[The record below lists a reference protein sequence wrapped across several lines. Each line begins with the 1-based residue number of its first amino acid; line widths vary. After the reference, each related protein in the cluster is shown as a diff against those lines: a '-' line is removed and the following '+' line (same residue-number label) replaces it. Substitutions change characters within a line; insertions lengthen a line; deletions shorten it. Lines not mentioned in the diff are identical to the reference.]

1 MNYEVGRLH
10 KLLLSARRRRRL
22 LIALRGAAV
31 CLGVGALVLL
41 VTGWGAY
48 RYKGSEGALLAL
60 RVGALVAFLAA
71 VYAALLRPLTR
82 RIGDVRLARFIEERA
97 RGTEERLVTAVEFEE
112 GEEARR
118 VSRALLERLRSDADG
133 AAAGVDLDRVFS
145 RRALAAYGA
154 AALASLLL
162 FAGVLKWGPRG
173 VSEGMAQLVAPT
185 GLAAE
190 ADARAIKVKPGTA
203 RVPKG
208 SDQEIRA
215 SLAGFESGAAALFS
229 RPAGAGDDAWQG
241 QAMEEA
247 KARGE
252 FQLSLLNMQESAE
265 YFVESEGVR
274 SEVFKLEVVDLPFV
288 KQLDLV
294 LNFPAFARLPA
305 KTVED
310 GGDVAALKGTVVA
323 VTARLSGKAR
333 SARIVFAD
341 GRKVEMK
348 AAGSDF
354 VGALTVAGD
363 TSYFVELTSVDGE
376 VYRGSNEYDV
386 TALEDTPPTISFERP
401 GRDTKATNLEEVF
414 TQARA
419 EDDFGVAGIELFF
432 SVNGG
437 EEQRVNLQELTRDAA
452 QSLTGTHTFFME
464 EYKLKPGD
472 FISYYAKARD
482 ASNETTSDIYFIE
495 VKPFEMQ
502 YKQSQQQGGGG
513 GQGEGGDQDQN
524 ALTRRQKELIAATHR
539 LMREGQRYTPQER
552 ADGYETVAAGQEKLK
567 ADTLEFVERLGRR
580 MGEQLEGREDMLRMA
595 DDLRAAAREM
605 DGAPPPLRKQTGR
618 DALPPEQRALQRLL
632 AADAIFR
639 EMQVAFGQQQ
649 SGGGGGGE
657 RESKELTDLMEL
669 ELDKMKNQYETL
681 NREQRQRAEQAKSD
695 AERRLEEL
703 ARRQERALEEQRRRQ
718 QQGQARN
725 SSGGGG
731 SERQQQEMVEEA
743 RKAARELERLS
754 RERRDARMQELS
766 RQLDQAA
773 DDLQRAQSSSKSSPN
788 DAIAQGERALE
799 RMQQAQRRMQQMR
812 GGGAAGRQG
821 REQEIGEL
829 RRRAAEAAARQ
840 RELTREAEQ
849 LARRGSQQGQ
859 QGQQQGEQGDAS
871 TRAARERLAE
881 RAEALAD
888 SVNNLEEDARQKA
901 RALGEGKQ
909 QGAARRLNE
918 AADALRRNRVAERMR
933 EGARG
938 AEQGRPESAR
948 EAGRAAERGL
958 GEMSERLQEAES
970 AAGRPSPGGAEEAL
984 DRTRQLADD
993 LDSLRRRLEERAAR
1007 REGRG
1012 RQSQQS
1018 QQKGQQQS
1026 QGGRQKGGQQGQEGR
1041 QQSAQQGQSGQQ
1053 GQNGQQGQGGEQGQS
1068 GQQPGGRSQSGQ
1080 QSGQQSRGGGGGRG
1094 GDMISGDGG
1103 DDSRQLASELRERL
1117 RDAENLRRE
1126 LGGTSAGRELGGAIE
1141 ELRGMADGR
1150 MEGEAQTAAS
1160 LRAQVIDPL
1169 RQLELELSKRLREQ
1183 LGRTN
1188 LRLGDEGAAP
1198 GRYRKSVEE
1207 YYRRLS
1213 QGGRR

>member
-1 MNYEVGRLH
+1 MIV
-10 KLLLSARRRRRL
+10 
-22 LIALRGAAV
+22 LRGVAV
-31 CLGVGALVLL
+31 CLAVGACVLL
-41 VTGWGAY
+41 LTGWGAY
-48 RYKGSEGALLAL
+48 RYRQSEGALLVL
-60 RVGALVAFLAA
+60 RVGALVALVAA
-71 VYAALLRPLTR
+71 VYLSLVRPLAR
-82 RIGDVRLARFIEERA
+82 RIGDARLARFIEERA
-97 RGTEERLVTAVEFEE
+97 GGTEDRLVTAVEFEE

-118 VSRALLERLRSDADG
+118 ISRALLERLRSDADG
-133 AAAGVDLDRVFS
+133 AAASVDLDRVFS

-173 VSEGMAQLVAPT
+173 VSEGVAQLVAPS

-190 ADARAIKVKPGTA
+190 TNARAIKVKPGTA

-208 SDQEIRA
+208 SDQEIKA
-215 SLAGFESGAAALFS
+215 ALAGFESEAVSLFT
-229 RPAGAGDDAWQG
+229 RAAGASDDAWQG

-247 KARGE
+247 KERGE
-252 FQLSLLNMQESAE
+252 FQFSLLNMQESAE
-265 YFVESEGVR
+265 YFVESDGVR

-294 LNFPAFARLPA
+294 LNFPAFSRMAA
-305 KTVED
+305 KTIED
-310 GGDVAALKGTVVA
+310 GGDVAALKGTVVT

-333 SARIVFAD
+333 AARIVTAS
-341 GRKVEMK
+341 GRKAEMK

-354 VGALTVAGD
+354 VGALTVTGD
-363 TSYFVELTSVDGE
+363 TSYFIELTSVDGE

-386 TALEDTPPTISFERP
+386 TALEDQPPTVSFERP

-419 EDDFGVAGIELFF
+419 EDDFGVASIELFF
-432 SVNGG
+432 SINGG
-437 EEQRVNLQELTRDAA
+437 DEQRVNLQDLSRDAA
-452 QSLTGTHTFFME
+452 RSLTGTHTFFME
-464 EYKLKPGD
+464 EFKLKPGD

-482 ASNETTSDIYFIE
+482 AASETTSDIYFIE

-502 YKQSQQQGGGG
+502 YKQSQQQGGA

-552 ADGYETVAAGQEKLK
+552 SDGYEAVAAGQEKLK
-567 ADTLEFVERLGRR
+567 ADTLEFVERLKRR
-580 MGEQLEGREDMLRMA
+580 MGEQLEGREELSRMA
-595 DDLRAAAREM
+595 EDLRAGAREM
-605 DGAPPPLRKQTGR
+605 EGAPPPLRKQAGR

-632 AADAIFR
+632 SADAVFR
-639 EMQVAFGQQQ
+639 EMQVATGQQQ
-649 SGGGGGGE
+649 GSGSSSE
-657 RESKELTDLMEL
+657 RESRELTDLMEL

-681 NREQRQRAEQAKSD
+681 NREQRQRAKQAKSE

-703 ARRQERALEEQRRRQ
+703 ARRQERALEEQRR
-718 QQGQARN
+718 QQGQPRN

-731 SERQQQEMVEEA
+731 GGSEREQQEMVEEA

-766 RQLDQAA
+766 RQLEQAA
-773 DDLQRAQSSSKSSPN
+773 DDLQRAQSSSKSNPN
-788 DAIAQGERALE
+788 ESIAQGERALE

-812 GGGAAGRQG
+812 GGGASGQQG
-821 REQEIGEL
+821 REQEISEL
-829 RRRAAEAAARQ
+829 RRRASEAAARQ
-840 RELTREAEQ
+840 RELTRESES
-849 LARRGSQQGQ
+849 LARRGAQ
-859 QGQQQGEQGDAS
+859 QGQQQGQQQGDAS

-881 RAEALAD
+881 REEALAN
-888 SVNNLEEDARQKA
+888 SVNNLEEDARQTA

-938 AEQGRPESAR
+938 SEQARPESAR

-958 GEMSERLQEAES
+958 GEMSERLQEAEA
-970 AAGRPSPGGAEEAL
+970 AAGRPSAGGAEEAL

-993 LDSLRRRLEERAAR
+993 LDSLRRRLDERAAR

-1012 RQSQQS
+1012 QQS
-1018 QQKGQQQS
+1018 QRGQQQS
-1026 QGGRQKGGQQGQEGR
+1026 QSGGQ
-1041 QQSAQQGQSGQQ
+1041 QSGQQ
-1053 GQNGQQGQGGEQGQS
+1053 Q
-1068 GQQPGGRSQSGQ
+1068 SQSGQ
-1080 QSGQQSRGGGGGRG
+1080 QSQQGQQSQGGQRGEQQGGRQQGSRSQQSGQQQGQQSAQQSGGGGGRG
-1094 GDMISGDGG
+1094 GDMISGSGE
-1103 DDSRQLASELRERL
+1103 DDARQLGSELRERL
-1117 RDAENLRRE
+1117 RDAEGLRRE
-1126 LGGTSAGRELGGAIE
+1126 WGGTSGGRELGGAIE
-1141 ELRGMADGR
+1141 QLRRIADGR
-1150 MEGEAQTAAS
+1150 MEGEALTAAS
-1160 LRAQVIDPL
+1160 LKAQVIDPL

-1188 LRLGDEGAAP
+1188 LRLSDDGAAP

-1213 QGGRR
+1213 QGGRK

>member
-1 MNYEVGRLH
+1 MTYEVGQLQ
-10 KLLLSARRRRRL
+10 KLLARARRRRRL

-31 CLGVGALVLL
+31 CLAVLACVLL
-41 VTGWGAY
+41 LTGWAAY
-48 RYKGSEGALLAL
+48 RYRGSEGALLAL
-60 RVGALVAFLAA
+60 RAGALVAFVAA
-71 VYAALLRPLTR
+71 AYASLVRPLAR
-82 RIGDVRLARFIEERA
+82 RVGDARLARFIEERA
-97 RGTEERLVTAVEFEE
+97 RGTEERLVTAVEFGG

-118 VSRALLERLRSDADG
+118 VSRALLERLRSDADV

-145 RRALAAYGA
+145 RRVLAAYGA
-154 AALASLLL
+154 AALASLML

-173 VSEGMAQLVAPT
+173 VSEGVAQLVAPS
-185 GLAAE
+185 GLAAA

-208 SDQEIRA
+208 SDQEIKA
-215 SLAGFESGAAALFS
+215 ALAGFDAEAASLFT
-229 RPAGAGDDAWQG
+229 RAAGAGEDAWQG
-241 QAMEEA
+241 QAMEQA

-252 FQLSLLNMQESAE
+252 FEISLLNVQESAE

-274 SEVFKLEVVDLPFV
+274 SEVFRLEVVDLPFV
-288 KQLDLV
+288 RQLDLV
-294 LNFPAFARLPA
+294 LNFPAFSRLPA
-305 KTVED
+305 KTIED
-310 GGDVAALKGTVVA
+310 GGDVAALKGTVVT

-333 SARIVFAD
+333 AARIVTAS
-341 GRKVEMK
+341 GRKAEMK
-348 AAGSDF
+348 ATGQDF
-354 VGALTVAGD
+354 VGALTVTGD

-376 VYRGSNEYDV
+376 TYRGSNEYDV
-386 TALEDTPPTISFERP
+386 TALEDQPPTVTFERP

-437 EEQRVNLQELTRDAA
+437 DEQRVSLQDLSRDAA
-452 QSLTGTHTFFME
+452 RSLTGTHTFFLE
-464 EYKLKPGD
+464 EFKLKPGD

-513 GQGEGGDQDQN
+513 QGEGGDQDQN

-552 ADGYETVAAGQEKLK
+552 GDGYEAVAGGQEKLK
-567 ADTLEFVERLGRR
+567 SDTLEFIERLRRR
-580 MGEQLEGREDMLRMA
+580 MGEQLEGREELSRMA
-595 DDLRAAAREM
+595 EDLRAATREM
-605 DGAPPPLRKQTGR
+605 DGAPPPLRKQAGR

-632 AADAIFR
+632 SADAIFR
-639 EMQVAFGQQQ
+639 EMQVAFGNQQ
-649 SGGGGGGE
+649 SGGGGGE
-657 RESKELTDLMEL
+657 RESRELSDLMEL

-681 NREQRQRAEQAKSD
+681 NREQRQRAEQAKTE

-718 QQGQARN
+718 QGQQAGPRN
-725 SSGGGG
+725 GGSGG
-731 SERQQQEMVEEA
+731 SQRQQQEMVEEA
-743 RKAARELERLS
+743 RRAARELERLS

-773 DDLQRAQSSSKSSPN
+773 DDMQRAQSSSKGDQGES
-788 DAIAQGERALE
+788 IAQGERALE
-799 RMQQAQRRMQQMR
+799 RMREAQRRLQQMR
-812 GGGAAGRQG
+812 GGGASGQQG
-821 REQEIGEL
+821 QQQEIGEL

-840 RELTREAEQ
+840 RDLAREAES

-859 QGQQQGEQGDAS
+859 PQGDAS
-871 TRAARERLAE
+871 ARERLAE
-881 RAEALAD
+881 REQALAD
-888 SVNNLEEDARQKA
+888 SVNSLEGDARQTA

-909 QGAARRLNE
+909 QAAARRLNE
-918 AADALRRNRVAERMR
+918 AADALRRSRVAERIR
-933 EGARG
+933 EGSRG
-938 AEQGRPESAR
+938 AEPARPESAR
-948 EAGRAAERGL
+948 EAGRAAAQGL
-958 GEMSERLQEAES
+958 GEMSERLQEAEA
-970 AAGRPSPGGAEEAL
+970 AAGRPAGNNAEEAL

-1007 REGRG
+1007 RG
-1012 RQSQQS
+1012 RQSQR
-1018 QQKGQQQS
+1018 G
-1026 QGGRQKGGQQGQEGR
+1026 E
-1041 QQSAQQGQSGQQ
+1041 QQGQSGQQ
-1053 GQNGQQGQGGEQGQS
+1053 QGGQQQAQNGQQ
-1068 GQQPGGRSQSGQ
+1068 SQSGQ
-1080 QSGQQSRGGGGGRG
+1080 QGSRSQQQGQQSAQQSGGGGRG
-1094 GDMISGDGG
+1094 GDAISGTGEEDA
-1103 DDSRQLASELRERL
+1103 RQLGSELRERL
-1117 RDAENLRRE
+1117 RDAEGLRRQW
-1126 LGGTSAGRELGGAIE
+1126 GGTSGGRELGAAIE
-1141 ELRGMADGR
+1141 QLRGMADGR

-1160 LRAQVIDPL
+1160 LKAAVIDPL
-1169 RQLELELSKRLREQ
+1169 RQLEVELSKRLREQ

>member
-1 MNYEVGRLH
+1 
-10 KLLLSARRRRRL
+10 

-31 CLGVGALVLL
+31 CLAVLACVLL
-41 VTGWGAY
+41 VTGWAAY

-60 RVGALVAFLAA
+60 RVGALVAFVAA
-71 VYAALLRPLTR
+71 AYASLVRPLAR
-82 RIGDVRLARFIEERA
+82 RVGDARLARFIEERA
-97 RGTEERLVTAVEFEE
+97 RGTEERLVTAVEFGE

-154 AALASLLL
+154 AALASLIL
-162 FAGVLKWGPRG
+162 FAGDLKWGPRG
-173 VSEGMAQLVAPT
+173 VSEGVAQLVAPS
-185 GLAAE
+185 GMAAE
-190 ADARAIKVKPGTA
+190 TDARAIKVKPGTA

-208 SDQEIRA
+208 SDQEIKA
-215 SLAGFESGAAALFS
+215 ALAGFDAEAASLFT
-229 RPAGAGDDAWQG
+229 RAAGAGEDAWQG
-241 QAMEEA
+241 QAMEQA

-252 FQLSLLNMQESAE
+252 FEFSLPNVQESAE

-294 LNFPAFARLPA
+294 LNFPAFSRLPA
-305 KTVED
+305 KTIED
-310 GGDVAALKGTVVA
+310 GGDVAALKGTVVT

-333 SARIVFAD
+333 AARIVFAD
-341 GRKVEMK
+341 GRKAEMK
-348 AAGSDF
+348 AAGQDF
-354 VGALTVAGD
+354 VGALTVTGD

-386 TALEDTPPTISFERP
+386 TALEDQPPTVSFERP
-401 GRDTKATNLEEVF
+401 GHDTKATNLEEVF

-419 EDDFGVAGIELFF
+419 EDDFGVASIELFF

-437 EEQRVNLQELTRDAA
+437 EEQRVNLQDLSLDAA
-452 QSLTGTHTFFME
+452 RSLTGTHTFFLE
-464 EYKLKPGD
+464 EFKLKPGD
-472 FISYYAKARD
+472 VISYYAKARD

-502 YKQSQQQGGGG
+502 YRQSQQQGGGG
-513 GQGEGGDQDQN
+513 QSEGGDQDQN

-539 LMREGQRYTPQER
+539 LLREGQRYTPQER
-552 ADGYETVAAGQEKLK
+552 GDGYEAVAGGQEKLK
-567 ADTLEFVERLGRR
+567 ADTLEFIERLRRR
-580 MGEQLEGREDMLRMA
+580 MGEQLEGREELARMA
-595 DDLRAAAREM
+595 EDLRAAAREM
-605 DGAPPPLRKQTGR
+605 DGVPPPLRKQAGR

-632 AADAIFR
+632 SADAIFR
-639 EMQVAFGQQQ
+639 ETQVAFGNQQQ
-649 SGGGGGGE
+649 SGSGGGE
-657 RESKELTDLMEL
+657 RESRELSDLMEL

-681 NREQRQRAEQAKSD
+681 NREQRQRQEQAKSD

-718 QQGQARN
+718 QGQPQN
-725 SSGGGG
+725 GGG
-731 SERQQQEMVEEA
+731 SGSQREQQEMVEEA
-743 RKAARELERLS
+743 RRAARELERLS

-773 DDLQRAQSSSKSSPN
+773 DDMQRAQSSAKG
-788 DAIAQGERALE
+788 DQGEAIAQGERALE
-799 RMQQAQRRMQQMR
+799 RMRQAQGRLQQMR

-821 REQEIGEL
+821 QQQEIGEL
-829 RRRAAEAAARQ
+829 RRRASEAATRQ
-840 RELTREAEQ
+840 RDLAREAES
-849 LARRGSQQGQ
+849 LTRRGSQQGQ
-859 QGQQQGEQGDAS
+859 PQGDAS
-871 TRAARERLAE
+871 ARERLAE
-881 RAEALAD
+881 REQALAD
-888 SVNNLEEDARQKA
+888 SVNSLEEDARQTA

-909 QGAARRLNE
+909 QAAARRLNE
-918 AADALRRNRVAERMR
+918 AADALRRNRVAERIR
-933 EGARG
+933 EGSRG
-938 AEQGRPESAR
+938 AEAGRPESAR
-948 EAGRAAERGL
+948 EAGRAAAQGL
-958 GEMSERLQEAES
+958 GEMSERLQEAEA
-970 AAGRPSPGGAEEAL
+970 AAGRPAGNNAEEAL

-1012 RQSQQS
+1012 RQSQR
-1018 QQKGQQQS
+1018 GQQQS
-1026 QGGRQKGGQQGQEGR
+1026 QQGQQQGGQQQAQNGQQSQSGQQGSR
-1041 QQSAQQGQSGQQ
+1041 SQQQGQQSAQQS
-1053 GQNGQQGQGGEQGQS
+1053 
-1068 GQQPGGRSQSGQ
+1068 
-1080 QSGQQSRGGGGGRG
+1080 GGGGA
-1094 GDMISGDGG
+1094 ISGTGE
-1103 DDSRQLASELRERL
+1103 DDARQLGSELRERL
-1117 RDAENLRRE
+1117 RDAEGLRRQW
-1126 LGGTSAGRELGGAIE
+1126 GGTSGGRELGGVVE
-1141 ELRGMADGR
+1141 QLRGMADGR

-1160 LRAQVIDPL
+1160 LKAAVIDPL

>member
-1 MNYEVGRLH
+1 MNYEVGQLH
-10 KLLLSARRRRRL
+10 KLLTSARRRRRA
-22 LIALRGAAV
+22 LIVLRGVAV
-31 CLGVGALVLL
+31 CLAAGAVVLL
-41 VTGWGAY
+41 LTGWGAY
-48 RYKGSEGALLAL
+48 RYRQSEGALLAL
-60 RVGALVAFLAA
+60 RVGALVAFVAA
-71 VYAALLRPLTR
+71 VYVSLLRPLAR
-82 RIGDVRLARFIEERA
+82 RIGDARLARFIEERA
-97 RGTEERLVTAVEFEE
+97 RGTEDRLVTAVEFEE

-133 AAAGVDLDRVFS
+133 TAASVDLDRVFS

-173 VSEGMAQLVAPT
+173 VSEGVAQLVAPP
-185 GLAAE
+185 GMAAE
-190 ADARAIKVKPGTA
+190 TNARAIKVKPGTA

-208 SDQEIRA
+208 SDQEIEA
-215 SLAGFESGAAALFS
+215 ALAGFESEAASLFS
-229 RPAGAGDDAWQG
+229 RAAGAGDDAWQG
-241 QAMEEA
+241 QAMEQA

-252 FQLSLLNMQESAE
+252 FQVSLLNMQESAE
-265 YFVESEGVR
+265 YFVESGGVR

-294 LNFPAFARLPA
+294 LNFPAFSHIPA
-305 KTVED
+305 KTIED

-333 SARIVFAD
+333 AARIVTAD
-341 GRKVEMK
+341 GRKAEMK

-354 VGALTVAGD
+354 IGALTVTGD
-363 TSYFVELTSVDGE
+363 TSYFIELTSVDGE

-386 TALEDTPPTISFERP
+386 TALEDMPPTVSFERP

-419 EDDFGVAGIELFF
+419 EDDFGVASIELLF
-432 SVNGG
+432 SINGG
-437 EEQRVNLQELTRDAA
+437 DEQRVNLQDLSRDAA
-452 QSLTGTHTFFME
+452 RSLTGTHTFFME
-464 EYKLKPGD
+464 EFKLKPGD

-482 ASNETTSDIYFIE
+482 AASETTSDIYFIE

-502 YKQSQQQGGGG
+502 YKQSQQQGGGA

-552 ADGYETVAAGQEKLK
+552 NDGYEAVAAGQEKLK
-567 ADTLEFVERLGRR
+567 ADTLEFVERLKRR
-580 MGEQLEGREDMLRMA
+580 MGEQLEGHEELSRMA
-595 DDLRAAAREM
+595 EDLRAASREM
-605 DGAPPPLRKQTGR
+605 DGAPPPLRKQAGR

-632 AADAIFR
+632 SADAVFR
-639 EMQVAFGQQQ
+639 EMQVAFGNQQ
-649 SGGGGGGE
+649 SGGGGGE

-681 NREQRQRAEQAKSD
+681 NREQRQRTEQAKSE

-718 QQGQARN
+718 GQPRN
-725 SSGGGG
+725 SSGGGGG

-773 DDLQRAQSSSKSSPN
+773 DDMQRAQSSSKSNQNES
-788 DAIAQGERALE
+788 IAQGERALE

-812 GGGAAGRQG
+812 GGGASGQQG

-829 RRRAAEAAARQ
+829 RRRASEAAARQ
-840 RELTREAEQ
+840 RELTREAES
-849 LARRGSQQGQ
+849 LARRGAQ
-859 QGQQQGEQGDAS
+859 QGQQQGEQQGQQGDAS
-871 TRAARERLAE
+871 SRAARERLAE
-881 RAEALAD
+881 REEALAD

-918 AADALRRNRVAERMR
+918 AADALRRNRVAERIR
-933 EGARG
+933 DGARG

-958 GEMSERLQEAES
+958 GEMSERLQEAEA
-970 AAGRPSPGGAEEAL
+970 AAGRPSGNGAEEAL

-993 LDSLRRRLEERAAR
+993 LDSLRRRLEERGAR
-1007 REGRG
+1007 RDGRG
-1012 RQSQQS
+1012 QQS
-1018 QQKGQQQS
+1018 QKSQQQS
-1026 QGGRQKGGQQGQEGR
+1026 QGGRQTQGGQKGQEGQ
-1041 QQSAQQGQSGQQ
+1041 QQSAQQGQT
-1053 GQNGQQGQGGEQGQS
+1053 GQQGQGGQQS
-1068 GQQPGGRSQSGQ
+1068 QTGQQSGGRSQSGR
-1080 QSGQQSRGGGGGRG
+1080 QSGGGAARAGEVG
-1094 GDMISGDGG
+1094 SSDGG
-1103 DDSRQLASELRERL
+1103 DDARQLSSELRERL
-1117 RDAENLRRE
+1117 RDAEGLRRE
-1126 LGGTSAGRELGGAIE
+1126 LGGTSVGRELGGAIE
-1141 ELRGMADGR
+1141 QLRGMADGR
-1150 MEGEAQTAAS
+1150 MEGEALTAAS
-1160 LRAQVIDPL
+1160 LKAQVIDPL

-1188 LRLGDEGAAP
+1188 LRLGAEGAAP

-1213 QGGRR
+1213 QGGRK

>member
-1 MNYEVGRLH
+1 MNYEAGQLH
-10 KLLLSARRRRRL
+10 SLLRSARRRRRA
-22 LIALRGAAV
+22 LIVLRGVAV
-31 CLGVGALVLL
+31 CLAVGACVLL
-41 VTGWGAY
+41 ATGWGAY
-48 RYKGSEGALLAL
+48 RYRGSEGALLAL
-60 RVGALVAFLAA
+60 RVGALVAFVAA
-71 VYAALLRPLTR
+71 VYVSLLRPLAR
-82 RIGDVRLARFIEERA
+82 RIGDARLARFIEERA
-97 RGTEERLVTAVEFEE
+97 RGTEDRLVTAVEFEE

-133 AAAGVDLDRVFS
+133 AAASVDLDRVFS

-173 VSEGMAQLVAPT
+173 VSEGVAQLVAPS
-185 GLAAE
+185 GMAAAGE
-190 ADARAIKVKPGTA
+190 ARAIKVKPGTT

-208 SDQEIRA
+208 SDQEITA
-215 SLAGFESGAAALFS
+215 ALAGFESEAASLFS
-229 RPAGAGDDAWQG
+229 RAAGAGDDAWQG
-241 QAMEEA
+241 QAMELA
-247 KARGE
+247 KTRGE
-252 FQLSLLNMQESAE
+252 FQVSLLNMQESAE

-288 KQLDLV
+288 KQLDL
-294 LNFPAFARLPA
+294 LLSFPAFSRLPA
-305 KTVED
+305 KTIED
-310 GGDVAALKGTVVA
+310 GGDVAALKGTVVT

-333 SARIVFAD
+333 AARIVFAD
-341 GRKVEMK
+341 GRKAEMK
-348 AAGSDF
+348 AVGSDF
-354 VGALTVAGD
+354 IGALTVTGD

-386 TALEDTPPTISFERP
+386 TALEDMPPTVSFERP

-419 EDDFGVAGIELFF
+419 EDDFGVASIELFF

-437 EEQRVNLQELTRDAA
+437 EEQRVGLQELSRDAA
-452 QSLTGTHTFFME
+452 RSLTGTHTFFME
-464 EYKLKPGD
+464 EFKLKPGD

-482 ASNETTSDIYFIE
+482 AASETTSDIYFIE

-502 YKQSQQQGGGG
+502 YKQSQQQGGGA

-552 ADGYETVAAGQEKLK
+552 ADGYEAVAAGQEKLK
-567 ADTLEFVERLGRR
+567 ADTLEFVERLKRR
-580 MGEQLEGREDMLRMA
+580 MGDQLEGREELSRMA
-595 DDLRAAAREM
+595 EDLRAASREM
-605 DGAPPPLRKQTGR
+605 DGAPPPLRKQAGR

-632 AADAIFR
+632 SADAVFR
-639 EMQVAFGQQQ
+639 EMQVAFGNQQ
-649 SGGGGGGE
+649 SGGGGGE
-657 RESKELTDLMEL
+657 RESRELTDLMEL

-718 QQGQARN
+718 GQQGQSR
-725 SSGGGG
+725 SSGGGS
-731 SERQQQEMVEEA
+731 SERQQQEIVEEA

-773 DDLQRAQSSSKSSPN
+773 DDLQRAQSSSKSNQNES
-788 DAIAQGERALE
+788 IAQGERALE

-812 GGGAAGRQG
+812 GGGAPGQQG
-821 REQEIGEL
+821 HEQEIGEL
-829 RRRAAEAAARQ
+829 RRRASEAAARQ
-840 RELTREAEQ
+840 RELTREAES

-859 QGQQQGEQGDAS
+859 QQQGEQQGDAS
-871 TRAARERLAE
+871 SRAARERLAKRE
-881 RAEALAD
+881 EALAD

-909 QGAARRLNE
+909 QAARRLNE
-918 AADALRRNRVAERMR
+918 AADALRRNRVAERIR

-958 GEMSERLQEAES
+958 GEMSERLQEAEA
-970 AAGRPSPGGAEEAL
+970 AAGRPSGNGAEEAL

-1007 REGRG
+1007 RDGRG
-1012 RQSQQS
+1012 QQS
-1018 QQKGQQQS
+1018 QKGQQQS
-1026 QGGRQKGGQQGQEGR
+1026 QGGRQTQGGQKGQEGQQQSSQQGQT
-1041 QQSAQQGQSGQQ
+1041 
-1053 GQNGQQGQGGEQGQS
+1053 GQQGQGGQQS
-1068 GQQPGGRSQSGQ
+1068 QTGQQSGGRSQTGR
-1080 QSGQQSRGGGGGRG
+1080 QSGGGASRAGEVG
-1094 GDMISGDGG
+1094 SSDGG
-1103 DDSRQLASELRERL
+1103 DDARQLGSELRERL

-1141 ELRGMADGR
+1141 QLRGMADGR

-1160 LRAQVIDPL
+1160 LKAQVIDPL

>member
-10 KLLLSARRRRRL
+10 KLLLSARRRRRAL
-22 LIALRGAAV
+22 VVLRGAAA
-31 CLGVGALVLL
+31 CLGVGACVLL
-41 VTGWGAY
+41 LTGWGAY
-48 RYKGSEGALLAL
+48 RYRQSEGALLAL
-60 RVGALVAFLAA
+60 RLGALVAFVAA
-71 VYAALLRPLTR
+71 VYVSLVRPLAR
-82 RIGDVRLARFIEERA
+82 RVGDVRLARFIEERA

-133 AAAGVDLDRVFS
+133 AAAGVDLDRVFG
-145 RRALAAYGA
+145 RRALAAFGA

-173 VSEGMAQLVAPT
+173 VSEGVAQLVAPS

-190 ADARAIKVKPGTA
+190 AGARAVRVKPGTA

-208 SDQEIRA
+208 SDQEIKA
-215 SLAGFESGAAALFS
+215 ALAGFESEAAALFS

-241 QAMEEA
+241 QAMEGA

-265 YFVESEGVR
+265 YFVESDGVR

-294 LNFPAFARLPA
+294 LNFPAFSRLPA

-323 VTARLSGKAR
+323 VTARLSGRAR

-341 GRKVEMK
+341 GRKAEMR
-348 AAGSDF
+348 AAGPDF

-376 VYRGSNEYDV
+376 VYHGSNEYDV
-386 TALEDTPPTISFERP
+386 TALEDMPPTVSFERP
-401 GRDTKATNLEEVF
+401 GRDTKATNLEEVL

-419 EDDFGVAGIELFF
+419 EDDFGVASIELFF

-437 EEQRVNLQELTRDAA
+437 EEQRVNLQELSRDAA
-452 QSLTGTHTFFME
+452 RSLTGTHTFFME

-482 ASNETTSDIYFIE
+482 VANETTSDIYFIE

-502 YKQSQQQGGGG
+502 YRQSQQQGGGS

-567 ADTLEFVERLGRR
+567 ADTLEFVERLRRR
-580 MGEQLEGREDMLRMA
+580 MGEQLEGRDELSRIA
-595 DDLRAAAREM
+595 EDLRAAAREM
-605 DGAPPPLRKQTGR
+605 DGAPPPLRKQAGR

-632 AADAIFR
+632 AADAVFR

-649 SGGGGGGE
+649 SGGGGGE

-681 NREQRQRAEQAKSD
+681 NREQRQRAEQAKSE

-718 QQGQARN
+718 QQGQPQN
-725 SSGGGG
+725 GGG
-731 SERQQQEMVEEA
+731 SQRQQQEMVEEA
-743 RKAARELERLS
+743 RKAASELERLS

-773 DDLQRAQSSSKSSPN
+773 DDLQRAQSSSKSNPN

-812 GGGAAGRQG
+812 GGGAPGRQG
-821 REQEIGEL
+821 RGQEIGEL

-840 RELTREAEQ
+840 RELTREAES
-849 LARRGSQQGQ
+849 LARRGPQ
-859 QGQQQGEQGDAS
+859 QGQQQGQPPGRQGDAS
-871 TRAARERLAE
+871 ARAARERLAE
-881 RAEALAD
+881 REEALAD
-888 SVNNLEEDARQKA
+888 SVNNLEEDARQTA
-901 RALGEGKQ
+901 RSLGEGRQ
-909 QGAARRLNE
+909 QAAARRLNE

-958 GEMSERLQEAES
+958 GEMSERLQEAEA
-970 AAGRPSPGGAEEAL
+970 AAGRPPPGGAEEAL

-993 LDSLRRRLEERAAR
+993 LDSLRRKLEERASR

-1012 RQSQQS
+1012 QQS
-1018 QQKGQQQS
+1018 QQKGEPQS
-1026 QGGRQKGGQQGQEGR
+1026 QGGRQQGGRQGQQEG

-1053 GQNGQQGQGGEQGQS
+1053 GQGGRQSQS
-1068 GQQPGGRSQSGQ
+1068 GQQQGGGSQSGQ
-1080 QSGQQSRGGGGGRG
+1080 QSGSGRSR
-1094 GDMISGDGG
+1094 
-1103 DDSRQLASELRERL
+1103 A
-1117 RDAENLRRE
+1117 
-1126 LGGTSAGRELGGAIE
+1126 GAI
-1141 ELRGMADGR
+1141 
-1150 MEGEAQTAAS
+1150 
-1160 LRAQVIDPL
+1160 
-1169 RQLELELSKRLREQ
+1169 
-1183 LGRTN
+1183 
-1188 LRLGDEGAAP
+1188 
-1198 GRYRKSVEE
+1198 
-1207 YYRRLS
+1207 
-1213 QGGRR
+1213 

>member
-1 MNYEVGRLH
+1 MNYEVGQLQ
-10 KLLLSARRRRRL
+10 KLLRSARRRRRAL
-22 LIALRGAAV
+22 LVLRGAAV
-31 CLGVGALVLL
+31 CLGVGACVLL

-48 RYKGSEGALLAL
+48 RYRGSEGALLAL
-60 RVGALVAFLAA
+60 RVGALVAFVAA
-71 VYAALLRPLTR
+71 AYASLVRPLAR
-82 RIGDVRLARFIEERA
+82 RIGDARLARFIEERA
-97 RGTEERLVTAVEFEE
+97 RGTEDRLVTAVEFEE
-112 GEEARR
+112 GEESRR

-173 VSEGMAQLVAPT
+173 VSEGVAQLVAPS

-190 ADARAIKVKPGTA
+190 ADARAVKVKPGTA

-208 SDQEIRA
+208 SDQEIKA
-215 SLAGFESGAAALFS
+215 ALAGFESEAASLFT
-229 RPAGAGDDAWQG
+229 RAAGAGDDAWQG
-241 QAMEEA
+241 RAMEQA

-252 FQLSLLNMQESAE
+252 FELSLTNVQESAE

-274 SEVFKLEVVDLPFV
+274 SEVFKLTVVDLPFV

-294 LNFPAFARLPA
+294 LNFPAFSRLPA

-310 GGDVAALKGTVVA
+310 GGDVAALKGTVVT

-333 SARIVFAD
+333 AARIVFAD
-341 GRKVEMK
+341 GRKAEMK
-348 AAGSDF
+348 ADGPDF

-386 TALEDTPPTISFERP
+386 TALEDAPPTVSFERP

-419 EDDFGVAGIELFF
+419 EDDFGVASIELYF

-437 EEQRVNLQELTRDAA
+437 QEQRVNLQELSRDAA
-452 QSLTGTHTFFME
+452 RSLTGTHTFFME
-464 EYKLKPGD
+464 EYRLKPGD

-482 ASNETTSDIYFIE
+482 ASSETTSDIYFIE

-513 GQGEGGDQDQN
+513 QQGEGGDQDQN

-539 LMREGQRYTPQER
+539 LVREGQRYTPQER
-552 ADGYETVAAGQEKLK
+552 GDGYEAVAAGQEKLK
-567 ADTLEFVERLGRR
+567 ADTLEFVERLKRR
-580 MGEQLEGREDMLRMA
+580 MGEQLEGREELSRMA
-595 DDLRAAAREM
+595 EDLRAAAREM
-605 DGAPPPLRKQTGR
+605 DGAPPPLRKQAGR

-632 AADAIFR
+632 AADAVFR

-649 SGGGGGGE
+649 GGGGGGE
-657 RESKELTDLMEL
+657 RESRELTDLMEL

-681 NREQRQRAEQAKSD
+681 NREQRQRAEQAKSE
-695 AERRLEEL
+695 AGRRLEEL

-718 QQGQARN
+718 GQQGQARG
-725 SSGGGG
+725 GGGG

-773 DDLQRAQSSSKSSPN
+773 DDLQRAQSSSKSNPD

-799 RMQQAQRRMQQMR
+799 RTRQAQRRLQQMR
-812 GGGAAGRQG
+812 GGGASGQQG

-849 LARRGSQQGQ
+849 LARRGSQR
-859 QGQQQGEQGDAS
+859 GQQQGEQQGQQEGGS

-881 RAEALAD
+881 REEALAD
-888 SVNNLEEDARQKA
+888 SVNNLEEDVRRTARS
-901 RALGEGKQ
+901 LGEGKQ
-909 QGAARRLNE
+909 QAAARRLNE
-918 AADALRRNRVAERMR
+918 AAEALRRNRVAERMR

-948 EAGRAAERGL
+948 EAGRAAERAL
-958 GEMSERLQEAES
+958 GETSERLQEAES
-970 AAGRPSPGGAEEAL
+970 AAGRPSSGGAEEAL

-1012 RQSQQS
+1012 QQS
-1018 QQKGQQQS
+1018 QQGRQSQSGQQQGGQQQAQQGQQS
-1026 QGGRQKGGQQGQEGR
+1026 QGGQRGEQQGGGR
-1041 QQSAQQGQSGQQ
+1041 QGSRSQQQGQQSAQQSG
-1053 GQNGQQGQGGEQGQS
+1053 
-1068 GQQPGGRSQSGQ
+1068 
-1080 QSGQQSRGGGGGRG
+1080 GGGGGRGG
-1094 GDMISGDGG
+1094 GDMISGDGA
-1103 DDSRQLASELRERL
+1103 DDARQLGSELRERL
-1117 RDAENLRRE
+1117 RDAESLRRE

-1141 ELRGMADGR
+1141 QLRGMADGR

-1160 LRAQVIDPL
+1160 LKAQVIDPL

-1188 LRLGDEGAAP
+1188 LRSGDEGAAP

>member
-1 MNYEVGRLH
+1 MDYEVGQLQ
-10 KLLLSARRRRRL
+10 KLLRSARRRRRL
-22 LIALRGAAV
+22 LIVLRGAAV
-31 CLGVGALVLL
+31 CLGVGACVLL
-41 VTGWGAY
+41 LTGWGAY
-48 RYKGSEGALLAL
+48 RYRQSEGALLAL
-60 RVGALVAFLAA
+60 RVGALVALLAA
-71 VYAALLRPLTR
+71 VYVALVRPLAR
-82 RIGDVRLARFIEERA
+82 RIGDARLARFIEERA
-97 RGTEERLVTAVEFEE
+97 RGTEDRLVTAVEFGE

-133 AAAGVDLDRVFS
+133 AAAGVDLDRVFG

-173 VSEGMAQLVAPT
+173 VSEGVAQLVAPT

-190 ADARAIKVKPGTA
+190 ADARAIKVKPGTT

-208 SDQEIRA
+208 SDQEIKA
-215 SLAGFESGAAALFS
+215 ALAGFEAEAASLFT
-229 RPAGAGDDAWQG
+229 RAAGAGDDAWQG
-241 QAMEEA
+241 QAMEQA

-252 FQLSLLNMQESAE
+252 FELSLLNMQESAE

-274 SEVFKLEVVDLPFV
+274 SEVYKLEVVDLPFV

-294 LNFPAFARLPA
+294 LNFPAFSHLPA
-305 KTVED
+305 KAVED
-310 GGDVAALKGTVVA
+310 GGDVAALKGTVVT

-341 GRKVEMK
+341 GRKAEMK
-348 AAGSDF
+348 AAGQDF
-354 VGALTVAGD
+354 VGALTVTGD

-376 VYRGSNEYDV
+376 LYRGSNEYDV
-386 TALEDTPPTISFERP
+386 TALEDMPPTISFERP

-437 EEQRVNLQELTRDAA
+437 EEQRVGLQDLSRDAA
-452 QSLTGTHTFFME
+452 RSLTGTYTFFME

-502 YKQSQQQGGGG
+502 YKQSQSQQGQSGGG
-513 GQGEGGDQDQN
+513 EGADQDQN

-552 ADGYETVAAGQEKLK
+552 GDGYEAVAGGQEKLK
-567 ADTLEFVERLGRR
+567 ADTLEFLERVRRR
-580 MGEQLEGREDMLRMA
+580 MGEQLEGREELSRMA
-595 DDLRAAAREM
+595 EELRAAAREM
-605 DGAPPPLRKQTGR
+605 EGAPPPLRKQAGR

-632 AADAIFR
+632 AADAVFR
-639 EMQVAFGQQQ
+639 EMQVAFGNQQ
-649 SGGGGGGE
+649 GGGGGGE
-657 RESKELTDLMEL
+657 RESRELTDLMEL

-681 NREQRQRAEQAKSD
+681 NREQRQRAVQAKSE

-718 QQGQARN
+718 GQQGQPRN
-725 SSGGGG
+725 AGGG
-731 SERQQQEMVEEA
+731 SERQQQEMVDEA

-773 DDLQRAQSSSKSSPN
+773 DDLQRAQSSSKSNPN

-812 GGGAAGRQG
+812 GGGAAGQQG
-821 REQEIGEL
+821 KAQEIGDL
-829 RRRAAEAAARQ
+829 RQRAAEAAARQ
-840 RELTREAEQ
+840 RELAREAES

-859 QGQQQGEQGDAS
+859 QGEESA
-871 TRAARERLAE
+871 RAARERLAE
-881 RAEALAD
+881 REQALAD
-888 SVNNLEEDARQKA
+888 SVNNLEEETRQKA
-901 RALGEGKQ
+901 RSLGEGKQ
-909 QGAARRLNE
+909 PAAARRLNE
-918 AADALRRNRVAERMR
+918 AADALRRNRVAERIR

-948 EAGRAAERGL
+948 EAGRAAAQGL
-958 GEMSERLQEAES
+958 GEMSERLQEAEA
-970 AAGRPSPGGAEEAL
+970 AAGRPSSGGAEEAL

-1012 RQSQQS
+1012 QQS
-1018 QQKGQQQS
+1018 QRGQQQS
-1026 QGGRQKGGQQGQEGR
+1026 QGGQQQGGRQPGGQQGQGGR
-1041 QQSAQQGQSGQQ
+1041 QQSAQQSQSGQQ
-1053 GQNGQQGQGGEQGQS
+1053 VQGGQQGSRSQQQT
-1068 GQQPGGRSQSGQ
+1068 GQQSAQQSGQ
-1080 QSGQQSRGGGGGRG
+1080 QSGGGGSRGGG
-1094 GDMISGDGG
+1094 DMIAGTGA
-1103 DDSRQLASELRERL
+1103 DDARQLGSELRERL

-1126 LGGTSAGRELGGAIE
+1126 LGGTSGRELGGAIE
-1141 ELRGMADGR
+1141 QLRDMADGR
-1150 MEGEAQTAAS
+1150 MEGEALTAAS
-1160 LRAQVIDPL
+1160 LKAQVIDPL

-1213 QGGRR
+1213 QGGRQ

>member
-41 VTGWGAY
+41 ATGWGAY

-60 RVGALVAFLAA
+60 RVGALVALLAA

-112 GEEARR
+112 GEESRR

-145 RRALAAYGA
+145 RRALVAYGA

-173 VSEGMAQLVAPT
+173 VSEGVAQLVAPT

-190 ADARAIKVKPGTA
+190 ADARAIKVKPGTT

-208 SDQEIRA
+208 SDQEIKA
-215 SLAGFESGAAALFS
+215 SLAGFESEAVALFS

-252 FQLSLLNMQESAE
+252 FQLSLLNVQESAE

-274 SEVFKLEVVDLPFV
+274 SEVFKLTVVDLPFV

-294 LNFPAFARLPA
+294 LNFPAFSRLPA

-437 EEQRVNLQELTRDAA
+437 EEQRVNLQELSRDAA

-502 YKQSQQQGGGG
+502 YKQSQQQGGG

-567 ADTLEFVERLGRR
+567 ADTLEFVERLRRR
-580 MGEQLEGREDMLRMA
+580 MGEQLEGQVEMQRMA

-649 SGGGGGGE
+649 SGGGGGQ

-695 AERRLEEL
+695 TERRLEEL

-718 QQGQARN
+718 QGQARN
-725 SSGGGG
+725 SSGGG

-773 DDLQRAQSSSKSSPN
+773 DDMQRAQSSSKSNPN
-788 DAIAQGERALE
+788 DAIAQNERALE

-859 QGQQQGEQGDAS
+859 QGQQQGQQGQQGAQGDAS

-888 SVNNLEEDARQKA
+888 SVNNLEEDARQTA
-901 RALGEGKQ
+901 RSLGEGKQ

-970 AAGRPSPGGAEEAL
+970 AAGRPSSGGAEEAL

-1007 REGRG
+1007 RAGRSQ
-1012 RQSQQS
+1012 QSQQS

-1026 QGGRQKGGQQGQEGR
+1026 QSGRQSQGGQQGQEGR

-1053 GQNGQQGQGGEQGQS
+1053 GQGGQQSQS

-1080 QSGQQSRGGGGGRG
+1080 QSRGGGDGRG

-1103 DDSRQLASELRERL
+1103 DDSRQIASELRERL

-1141 ELRGMADGR
+1141 QLRGMADGR

-1160 LRAQVIDPL
+1160 LRAAVIDPL

-1188 LRLGDEGAAP
+1188 LRLGDEGTAP

>member
-10 KLLLSARRRRRL
+10 RLLSSARRRRRL
-22 LIALRGAAV
+22 MVALRGAAV
-31 CLGVGALVLL
+31 SLGVSACVLL

-48 RYKGSEGALLAL
+48 RYRQSEGALLAL
-60 RVGALVAFLAA
+60 RVGALVAFVAA
-71 VYAALLRPLTR
+71 VYAALVRPLAR
-82 RIGDVRLARFIEERA
+82 RVGDVRLARFIEERA

-173 VSEGMAQLVAPT
+173 VSEGVAQLVAPS

-190 ADARAIKVKPGTA
+190 ADARAVKVKPGTA

-208 SDQEIRA
+208 SDQEITA
-215 SLAGFESGAAALFS
+215 ALAGFESEAAALFS

-241 QAMEEA
+241 QAMEQA

-252 FQLSLLNMQESAE
+252 FQLSLPNVQESAE

-274 SEVFKLEVVDLPFV
+274 SGVFKLTVVDLPFV

-294 LNFPAFARLPA
+294 LNFPAFSRLPA
-305 KTVED
+305 KAVED
-310 GGDVAALKGTVVA
+310 GGEVAALKGTVVA
-323 VTARLSGKAR
+323 VTARLSR
-333 SARIVFAD
+333 TARIVFAD
-341 GRKVEMK
+341 GRKAEMK

-354 VGALTVAGD
+354 VGALTVTGD

-386 TALEDTPPTISFERP
+386 TALEDMPPTVSFERP

-414 TQARA
+414 AQARA

-437 EEQRVNLQELTRDAA
+437 EEQRVNLQELSRDAA
-452 QSLTGTHTFFME
+452 RSLTGTHTFFME
-464 EYKLKPGD
+464 EFKLKPGD

-482 ASNETTSDIYFIE
+482 AANETTSDIYFIE

-567 ADTLEFVERLGRR
+567 ADTLEFVERLRRR
-580 MGEQLEGREDMLRMA
+580 MGEQLEGREEFSRMA
-595 DDLRAAAREM
+595 DGLRAAAREM
-605 DGAPPPLRKQTGR
+605 DGAPPPLRKQAGR

-632 AADAIFR
+632 AADAVFR

-649 SGGGGGGE
+649 SGGGGGE
-657 RESKELTDLMEL
+657 RESRELTDLMEL

-681 NREQRQRAEQAKSD
+681 NREQRQRAEQAKSET
-695 AERRLEEL
+695 ERRLEEL

-718 QQGQARN
+718 GQQGQARN
-725 SSGGGG
+725 SGGGG
-731 SERQQQEMVEEA
+731 ERQQQEMVEEARKA

-773 DDLQRAQSSSKSSPN
+773 DDLQRAQSSSKSNPN
-788 DAIAQGERALE
+788 DAIAQNERALE
-799 RMQQAQRRMQQMR
+799 RMRQAQRRMQQMR
-812 GGGAAGRQG
+812 GGGAAGQQG
-821 REQEIGEL
+821 REQEISEL
-829 RRRAAEAAARQ
+829 RRRAAGAAARQ

-849 LARRGSQQGQ
+849 LARRGPQ
-859 QGQQQGEQGDAS
+859 QGQQQGEQQGEQGDAS
-871 TRAARERLAE
+871 ARAARARLAE
-881 RAEALAD
+881 REEALAD
-888 SVNNLEEDARQKA
+888 SVNNLEEDARQTA
-901 RALGEGKQ
+901 RSLGEGRQ
-909 QGAARRLNE
+909 QAAARRLNE

-958 GEMSERLQEAES
+958 GEMSERLQEAEA
-970 AAGRPSPGGAEEAL
+970 AAGRPSSGGAEEAL

-1012 RQSQQS
+1012 GQS

-1026 QGGRQKGGQQGQEGR
+1026 QGGRQQGGQQGQEGR
-1041 QQSAQQGQSGQQ
+1041 QQSAQQGQSGE
-1053 GQNGQQGQGGEQGQS
+1053 QGQGGQQGQS
-1068 GQQPGGRSQSGQ
+1068 GQQPGGRSQSGR
-1080 QSGQQSRGGGGGRG
+1080 QSEGGGRG
-1094 GDMISGDGG
+1094 GGDTISGSGE
-1103 DDSRQLASELRERL
+1103 DDA
-1117 RDAENLRRE
+1117 
-1126 LGGTSAGRELGGAIE
+1126 
-1141 ELRGMADGR
+1141 
-1150 MEGEAQTAAS
+1150 
-1160 LRAQVIDPL
+1160 
-1169 RQLELELSKRLREQ
+1169 
-1183 LGRTN
+1183 
-1188 LRLGDEGAAP
+1188 
-1198 GRYRKSVEE
+1198 
-1207 YYRRLS
+1207 
-1213 QGGRR
+1213 

>member
-1 MNYEVGRLH
+1 M
-10 KLLLSARRRRRL
+10 
-22 LIALRGAAV
+22 IALRGAAV
-31 CLGVGALVLL
+31 CLAVLACVLL
-41 VTGWGAY
+41 VTGWAAY

-60 RVGALVAFLAA
+60 RVGALVAFVAA
-71 VYAALLRPLTR
+71 AYASLVRPLAR
-82 RIGDVRLARFIEERA
+82 RVGDARLARFIEERA
-97 RGTEERLVTAVEFEE
+97 RGTEERLVTAVEFGE

-154 AALASLLL
+154 AALASLIL
-162 FAGVLKWGPRG
+162 FAGDLKWGPRG
-173 VSEGMAQLVAPT
+173 VSEGVAQLVAPS
-185 GLAAE
+185 GMAAE
-190 ADARAIKVKPGTA
+190 TDARAIKVKPGTA

-208 SDQEIRA
+208 SDQEIKA
-215 SLAGFESGAAALFS
+215 ALAGFDAEAASLFT
-229 RPAGAGDDAWQG
+229 RAAGAGEDAWQG
-241 QAMEEA
+241 QAMEQA

-252 FQLSLLNMQESAE
+252 FEFSLPNVQESAE

-294 LNFPAFARLPA
+294 LNFPAFSRLPA
-305 KTVED
+305 KTIED
-310 GGDVAALKGTVVA
+310 GGDVAALKGTVVT

-333 SARIVFAD
+333 AARIVFAD
-341 GRKVEMK
+341 GRKAEMK
-348 AAGSDF
+348 AAGQDF
-354 VGALTVAGD
+354 VGALTVTGD

-386 TALEDTPPTISFERP
+386 TALEDQPPTVSFERP
-401 GRDTKATNLEEVF
+401 GHDTKATNLEEVF

-419 EDDFGVAGIELFF
+419 EDDFGVASIELFF

-437 EEQRVNLQELTRDAA
+437 EEQRVNLQDLSLDAA
-452 QSLTGTHTFFME
+452 RSLTGTHTFFLE
-464 EYKLKPGD
+464 EFKLKPGD
-472 FISYYAKARD
+472 VISYYAKARD

-502 YKQSQQQGGGG
+502 YRQSQQQGGGG
-513 GQGEGGDQDQN
+513 QSEGGDQDQN

-539 LMREGQRYTPQER
+539 LLREGQRYTPQER
-552 ADGYETVAAGQEKLK
+552 GDGYEAVAGGQEKLK
-567 ADTLEFVERLGRR
+567 ADTLEFIERLRRR
-580 MGEQLEGREDMLRMA
+580 MGEQLEGREELARMA
-595 DDLRAAAREM
+595 EDLRAAAREM
-605 DGAPPPLRKQTGR
+605 DGVPPPLRKQAGR

-632 AADAIFR
+632 SADAIFR
-639 EMQVAFGQQQ
+639 ETQVAFGNQQQ
-649 SGGGGGGE
+649 SGSGGGE
-657 RESKELTDLMEL
+657 RESRELSDLMEL

-681 NREQRQRAEQAKSD
+681 NREQRQRQEQAKSD

-718 QQGQARN
+718 QGQPQN
-725 SSGGGG
+725 GGG
-731 SERQQQEMVEEA
+731 SGSQREQQEMVEEA
-743 RKAARELERLS
+743 RRAARELERLS

-773 DDLQRAQSSSKSSPN
+773 DDMQRAQSSAKG
-788 DAIAQGERALE
+788 DQGEAIAQGERALE
-799 RMQQAQRRMQQMR
+799 RMRQAQGRLQQMR

-821 REQEIGEL
+821 QQQEIGEL
-829 RRRAAEAAARQ
+829 RRRASEAATRQ
-840 RELTREAEQ
+840 RDLAREAES
-849 LARRGSQQGQ
+849 LTRRGSQQGQ
-859 QGQQQGEQGDAS
+859 PQGDAS
-871 TRAARERLAE
+871 ARERLAE
-881 RAEALAD
+881 REQALAD
-888 SVNNLEEDARQKA
+888 SVNSLEEDARQTA

-909 QGAARRLNE
+909 QAAARRLNE
-918 AADALRRNRVAERMR
+918 AADALRRNRVAERIR
-933 EGARG
+933 EGSRG
-938 AEQGRPESAR
+938 AEAGRPESAR
-948 EAGRAAERGL
+948 EAGRAAAQGL
-958 GEMSERLQEAES
+958 GEMSERLQEAEA
-970 AAGRPSPGGAEEAL
+970 AAGRPAGNNAEEAL

-1012 RQSQQS
+1012 RQSQR
-1018 QQKGQQQS
+1018 GQQQS
-1026 QGGRQKGGQQGQEGR
+1026 QQGQQQGGQQQAQNGQQSQSGQQGSR
-1041 QQSAQQGQSGQQ
+1041 SQQQGQQSAQQS
-1053 GQNGQQGQGGEQGQS
+1053 
-1068 GQQPGGRSQSGQ
+1068 
-1080 QSGQQSRGGGGGRG
+1080 GGGGA
-1094 GDMISGDGG
+1094 ISGTGE
-1103 DDSRQLASELRERL
+1103 DDARQLGSELRERL
-1117 RDAENLRRE
+1117 RDAEGLRRQW
-1126 LGGTSAGRELGGAIE
+1126 GGTSGGRELGGVVE
-1141 ELRGMADGR
+1141 QLRGMADGR

-1160 LRAQVIDPL
+1160 LKAAVIDPL

>member
-1 MNYEVGRLH
+1 MNYEVGQLH
-10 KLLLSARRRRRL
+10 KLLSSARRRRRA
-22 LIALRGAAV
+22 LIVLRGVAV
-31 CLGVGALVLL
+31 CLAVGACVLL
-41 VTGWGAY
+41 ATGWGAY
-48 RYKGSEGALLAL
+48 RYRQSEGALLAL
-60 RVGALVAFLAA
+60 RVGALVAFVAA
-71 VYAALLRPLTR
+71 VYVSLVRPLAR
-82 RIGDVRLARFIEERA
+82 RIGDARLARFIEERA
-97 RGTEERLVTAVEFEE
+97 RGTEDRLVTAVEFEE

-133 AAAGVDLDRVFS
+133 TAASVDLDRVFS

-154 AALASLLL
+154 AALMSLLL

-173 VSEGMAQLVAPT
+173 VSEGVAQLVAPS
-185 GLAAE
+185 GMAAE
-190 ADARAIKVKPGTA
+190 TNARAIKVKPGTT

-208 SDQEIRA
+208 SDQEITA
-215 SLAGFESGAAALFS
+215 ALAGFESEAASLFS
-229 RPAGAGDDAWQG
+229 RAAGAGEDAWQG
-241 QAMEEA
+241 QAMEQA
-247 KARGE
+247 KTRGE
-252 FQLSLLNMQESAE
+252 FQVSLLNMQESAE
-265 YFVESEGVR
+265 YFVESDGVR

-294 LNFPAFARLPA
+294 LSFPAFSRIPA

-310 GGDVAALKGTVVA
+310 GGDVAALKGTVVT

-333 SARIVFAD
+333 AARIVFAD
-341 GRKVEMK
+341 GRKAEMK

-354 VGALTVAGD
+354 VGALTVAAD
-363 TSYFVELTSVDGE
+363 TSYFIELTSVDGE

-386 TALEDTPPTISFERP
+386 TALEDMPPTVSFERP

-419 EDDFGVAGIELFF
+419 EDDFGVASIELFF

-437 EEQRVNLQELTRDAA
+437 EEQRVGLQELSRDAA
-452 QSLTGTHTFFME
+452 RSLTGTHTFFME
-464 EYKLKPGD
+464 EFKLKPGD

-482 ASNETTSDIYFIE
+482 AASETTSDIYFIE

-502 YKQSQQQGGGG
+502 YKQSQQQGGGA

-552 ADGYETVAAGQEKLK
+552 NDGYEAVAAGQEKLK
-567 ADTLEFVERLGRR
+567 ADTLEFVERLKRR
-580 MGEQLEGREDMLRMA
+580 MGEQMEGREELSRMA
-595 DDLRAAAREM
+595 EDLRAASQEM
-605 DGAPPPLRKQTGR
+605 DGAPPPLRKQAGR

-632 AADAIFR
+632 SADAVFR
-639 EMQVAFGQQQ
+639 EMQVAFGNQQ
-649 SGGGGGGE
+649 SGGGGGE
-657 RESKELTDLMEL
+657 RESRELTDLMEL

-681 NREQRQRAEQAKSD
+681 NREQRQRTEQAKSE

-718 QQGQARN
+718 GQQGQPRN
-725 SSGGGG
+725 GGGGGG
-731 SERQQQEMVEEA
+731 SEREQQEMVEEA

-773 DDLQRAQSSSKSSPN
+773 DDLQRAQSSSKSNQNES
-788 DAIAQGERALE
+788 IAQGERALE

-812 GGGAAGRQG
+812 GGASSQQG

-829 RRRAAEAAARQ
+829 RRRASEAAARQ
-840 RELTREAEQ
+840 RELTREAES

-859 QGQQQGEQGDAS
+859 QQGEQPGEKGDAS
-871 TRAARERLAE
+871 SRAARERLAE
-881 RAEALAD
+881 REEALAD

-918 AADALRRNRVAERMR
+918 AADALRRNRVAERIR

-938 AEQGRPESAR
+938 AAQGRPESAR

-958 GEMSERLQEAES
+958 GEMSERLQEAEA
-970 AAGRPSPGGAEEAL
+970 AAGRPSGNGAEEAL

-993 LDSLRRRLEERAAR
+993 LDSLRRRLEERGAR
-1007 REGRG
+1007 RDGRG
-1012 RQSQQS
+1012 QQS
-1018 QQKGQQQS
+1018 QKGQQS
-1026 QGGRQKGGQQGQEGR
+1026 QGGRQTQGGQKGQEGQ
-1041 QQSAQQGQSGQQ
+1041 QQSAQEGQT
-1053 GQNGQQGQGGEQGQS
+1053 GQQGQGGQESQA
-1068 GQQPGGRSQSGQ
+1068 GQQSGGRSQSGR
-1080 QSGQQSRGGGGGRG
+1080 QSGGGASRAGEVG
-1094 GDMISGDGG
+1094 SSDGG
-1103 DDSRQLASELRERL
+1103 DDARQLSSELRERL
-1117 RDAENLRRE
+1117 RDAEGLRRE
-1126 LGGTSAGRELGGAIE
+1126 WGGTSGGRELGGAIE
-1141 ELRGMADGR
+1141 QLRRMADGR
-1150 MEGEAQTAAS
+1150 MEGEALTAAS
-1160 LRAQVIDPL
+1160 LKAQVIDPL

-1213 QGGRR
+1213 QGGRK

>member
-1 MNYEVGRLH
+1 MNYEVGQLQ
-10 KLLLSARRRRRL
+10 KLLLRARRRRRL
-22 LIALRGAAV
+22 MIVLRGAAV
-31 CLGVGALVLL
+31 CLGVGACVLL
-41 VTGWGAY
+41 LTGWGAY
-48 RYKGSEGALLAL
+48 RYRQSEGALLAL
-60 RVGALVAFLAA
+60 RVGALVALVAA
-71 VYAALLRPLTR
+71 VFVSLVRPLAR

-97 RGTEERLVTAVEFEE
+97 RGTEDRLVTAVEFEE

-133 AAAGVDLDRVFS
+133 AAVSVDLDRVFS

-173 VSEGMAQLVAPT
+173 VSEGVAQLVTPS
-185 GLAAE
+185 GMAAE
-190 ADARAIKVKPGTA
+190 TNARAIKVKPGTA

-208 SDQEIRA
+208 SDQEIEA
-215 SLAGFESGAAALFS
+215 ALAGFEAEAASLFS
-229 RPAGAGDDAWQG
+229 RTAGAGEDAWQG
-241 QAMEEA
+241 QAMEQA
-247 KARGE
+247 KARGG
-252 FQLSLLNMQESAE
+252 FQLSLLNVQESAE
-265 YFVESEGVR
+265 YFVESDGVR
-274 SEVFKLEVVDLPFV
+274 SEVFKLTVVDLPFV

-294 LNFPAFARLPA
+294 LNFPAFSRLPA

-333 SARIVFAD
+333 AARIVTAD
-341 GRKVEMK
+341 GRKAEMK

-354 VGALTVAGD
+354 VGALTVTGD

-386 TALEDTPPTISFERP
+386 TALEDMPPTVSFERP

-419 EDDFGVAGIELFF
+419 EDDFGVASIELFF

-437 EEQRVNLQELTRDAA
+437 DEQRVNLQELSRDAA
-452 QSLTGTHTFFME
+452 RSLTGTHTFFME
-464 EYKLKPGD
+464 EFKLKPGD

-482 ASNETTSDIYFIE
+482 AASETTSDIYFIE

-502 YKQSQQQGGGG
+502 YKQSQQQGGG

-539 LMREGQRYTPQER
+539 LVREGQRYTPQER
-552 ADGYETVAAGQEKLK
+552 GDGYEAVAAGQEKLK
-567 ADTLEFVERLGRR
+567 ADTLEFVERLKRR
-580 MGEQLEGREDMLRMA
+580 MGEQLEGREELSRMTE
-595 DDLRAAAREM
+595 DLRAAAREM
-605 DGAPPPLRKQTGR
+605 DGAPPPLRKQAGR

-632 AADAIFR
+632 AADAVFR
-639 EMQVAFGQQQ
+639 EMQVAFGNQQ
-649 SGGGGGGE
+649 SGGGGSE
-657 RESKELTDLMEL
+657 RESKELSDLMEL

-681 NREQRQRAEQAKSD
+681 NREQRQRAEQAKSE

-718 QQGQARN
+718 GQPRN
-725 SSGGGG
+725 SGGGGGG

-773 DDLQRAQSSSKSSPN
+773 DDLQRAQSSSKGNPN

-799 RMQQAQRRMQQMR
+799 RMQQARRRMQQMR
-812 GGGAAGRQG
+812 GGASGQQG

-859 QGQQQGEQGDAS
+859 QGQQQGQQGDES
-871 TRAARERLAE
+871 SRAARERLAE
-881 RAEALAD
+881 REEALAD
-888 SVNNLEEDARQKA
+888 SVNNLEEDARQTA
-901 RALGEGKQ
+901 RSLGEGKQ

-918 AADALRRNRVAERMR
+918 AADALRRNRVAERIR

-948 EAGRAAERGL
+948 EAGRAAGRGL
-958 GEMSERLQEAES
+958 GEMSERLQEAEA
-970 AAGRPSPGGAEEAL
+970 AAGRPSSGNGAEEAL

-993 LDSLRRRLEERAAR
+993 LESLRRRLDERAAR

-1012 RQSQQS
+1012 PQSQP
-1018 QQKGQQQS
+1018 KGGQQQS
-1026 QGGRQKGGQQGQEGR
+1026 QSGRQSQGGQQGQEGR
-1041 QQSAQQGQSGQQ
+1041 QQSAQPGQT
-1053 GQNGQQGQGGEQGQS
+1053 GQQGQGGQQSQSGQQS

-1080 QSGQQSRGGGGGRG
+1080 QSGGGRG
-1094 GDMISGDGG
+1094 GDMISGSGE
-1103 DDSRQLASELRERL
+1103 DDARQLGAELRERL

-1141 ELRGMADGR
+1141 QLRGIADGR

-1160 LRAQVIDPL
+1160 LKAQVIDPL

-1213 QGGRR
+1213 QGGRK